1 MGKLDGKIALITGAS
16 RGIGRAVALEFARE
30 GADVIL
36 VARTV
41 GALEALDDEIKQE
54 TGREALLVP
63 LDITDFDG
71 IDRLGAALYEKYGK
85 LDILVGNAGYLGI
98 LSPVAHIAPKD
109 WDSLLDIN
117 LTANFRLIRS
127 MESLLKQSD
136 AGRALFVSSGV
147 AHKNRAYW
155 AGYAMSKAALE
166 VLVRTWAE
174 EMKITNIKANLVNP
188 GPMRT
193 AMRAKAVPGEDPEKL
208 PHPKEIAPMFVELC
222 SEEFSETGQLFDFK
236 EWKEK

>member
-30 GADVIL
+30 GAEVIL

-41 GALEALDDEIKQE
+41 GALEELDDQIKAE

-63 LDITDFDG
+63 LDITDYDG
-71 IDRLGAALYEKYGK
+71 IDRLGAAIYEKYGK

-98 LSPVAHIAPKD
+98 LSPVSHIAPKD
-109 WDSLLDIN
+109 WDELLKIN
-117 LTANFRLIRS
+117 LTANYRLIRS
-127 MESLLKQSD
+127 FEPLLKQSD
-136 AGRALFVSSGV
+136 AGRALFVSSGA
-147 AHKNRAYW
+147 AHKSNPYW
-155 AGYAMSKAALE
+155 GGYAMSKAALE
-166 VLVRTWAE
+166 ATVKTWAE
-174 EMKITNIKANLVNP
+174 EMKITNVRANLVNP

-193 AMRAKAVPGEDPEKL
+193 AMRAKAMPGEDPESL

-222 SEEFSETGQLFDFK
+222 SAEFTETGKVFDFR
-236 EWKEK
+236 EWKK